1 MIDIQYLK
9 MEYYVSIHLKRDK
22 INLADST
29 LISSINQRLKKL
41 NQIKVHF

>member
-1 MIDIQYLK
+1 
-9 MEYYVSIHLKRDK
+9 MEYYVSIHLKRDMVP
-22 INLADST
+22 LADCT